1 MRYNTNFIEIKA
13 VMMDKYLTLDNS
25 INSEAQKK
33 DEAQK
38 KEAGKFTT
46 VAQELDKTLNEYVR
60 FTFSSGDFKEALKDK
75 FGGNINQFNQ
85 NLVLFALTLAH
96 MEKAAEK
103 DEELKKS
110 LPSLQEKMKA
120 VNENIGK
127 IAKEL
132 GYTVS
137 QYSLDKLVGKDL
149 NGVKET
155 LAKDFG
161 VEPKLEALFS
171 PEALNSLKYLFE
183 FIVNKFY
190 PSRVNAPVATV
201 PIIYDTEDK
210 KGNKQKGQV
219 VLQQQQAQQ
228 QQAEQSVF
236 KQQSEEK
243 QNKDYKS
250 PLRGAGK
257 KFGIVGGVL
266 GIFGGVL
273 VLFAGSSFY
282 LPLAGFG
289 LAGMGLAALGVPLVV
304 VGGFTWVAGVIDE
317 AIHNRHVP
325 KAPDEKEEEQK
336 KKKRKKGEE
345 KEGQGQK
352 QPTQGNETQEE
363 KDTQQK

>member
-1 MRYNTNFIEIKA
+1 MVTKENKEKP
-13 VMMDKYLTLDNS
+13 DKYLTLDKFFPT
-25 INSEAQKK
+25 SEAPKISNPEVPKK
-33 DEAQK
+33 QEG
-38 KEAGKFTT
+38 GKFTT
-46 VAQELDKTLNEYVR
+46 VTQELDKTLNDYVR
-60 FTFSSGDFKEALKDK
+60 FTSSSGDFKEALKDK

-243 QNKDYKS
+243 QNKDYHS

-257 KFGIVGGVL
+257 KIGIVGGVL
-266 GIFGGVL
+266 GVLGG

-282 LPLAGFG
+282 LHMAGFVLAGI
-289 LAGMGLAALGVPLVV
+289 GLAAFGPPLVV
-304 VGGFTWVAGVIDE
+304 IGGFTWVAGVIDE

-325 KAPDEKEEEQK
+325 KAPDEKEEKQE

-345 KEGQGQK
+345 KEGQVQK

>member
-1 MRYNTNFIEIKA
+1 MVATKEKHDNN
-13 VMMDKYLTLDNS
+13 YLTLDHF
-25 INSEAQKK
+25 INGGAPKISNPEVQKK
-33 DEAQK
+33 QEG
-38 KEAGKFTT
+38 GKFTT
-46 VAQELDKTLNEYVR
+46 VAQELGERLNDYVR
-60 FTFSSGDFKEALKDK
+60 FTSSSEDFKEVLKDK

-103 DEELKKS
+103 DEELKKA

-137 QYSLDKLVGKDL
+137 QYSLDKLMGKDL

-171 PEALNSLKYLFE
+171 RDALNSLEDLFA

-201 PIIYDTEDK
+201 PIISDTED
-210 KGNKQKGQV
+210 NDKQKSAEEKAKREYQQV
-219 VLQQQQAQQ
+219 VLRQ
-228 QQAEQSVF
+228 QQAEQLVF
-236 KQQSEEK
+236 KQPSEEK
-243 QNKDYKS
+243 QNKDYHS

-266 GIFGGVL
+266 GVLGGVL
-273 VLFAGSSFY
+273 YAGSFVS
-282 LPLAGFG
+282 LHMVGFG
-289 LAGMGLAALGVPLVV
+289 LAGIGLAVFGPPLVV
-304 VGGFTWVAGVIDE
+304 IGGFTWVAGVIDE

-325 KAPDEKEEEQK
+325 KAPDEKEEEQE

-352 QPTQGNETQEE
+352 QQPTQGNETQEE

>member
-1 MRYNTNFIEIKA
+1 MAGSIIQKR
-13 VMMDKYLTLDNS
+13 LDENKTENS
-25 INSEAQKK
+25 DTQKSAEEAR
-33 DEAQK
+33 
-38 KEAGKFTT
+38 
-46 VAQELDKTLNEYVR
+46 EYQQ
-60 FTFSSGDFKEALKDK
+60 A
-75 FGGNINQFNQ
+75 
-85 NLVLFALTLAH
+85 
-96 MEKAAEK
+96 
-103 DEELKKS
+103 
-110 LPSLQEKMKA
+110 
-120 VNENIGK
+120 
-127 IAKEL
+127 
-132 GYTVS
+132 
-137 QYSLDKLVGKDL
+137 
-149 NGVKET
+149 
-155 LAKDFG
+155 
-161 VEPKLEALFS
+161 
-171 PEALNSLKYLFE
+171 
-183 FIVNKFY
+183 
-190 PSRVNAPVATV
+190 
-201 PIIYDTEDK
+201 
-210 KGNKQKGQV
+210 
-219 VLQQQQAQQ
+219 VLQQRRT
-228 QQAEQSVF
+228 EQPVF
-236 KQQSEEK
+236 KQPSEEK

-352 QPTQGNETQEE
+352 QQPTQGNETQEE